1 MEIIKRS
8 AHGYLQDPTKNLG
21 LEIYRKETFDEFGDS
36 TKKTIAFG
44 NNEPYV
50 MDKKAEVYNKLNE
63 LKQKEIDLIAQTKE
77 QMQKSSTSLMPTV
90 PEMITGVAKTPEL
103 IDFYMGDFD
112 EYIGE
117 TITNMFNF
125 MNKKR
130 AFPSLLGDNNDN

>member
-1 MEIIKRS
+1 
-8 AHGYLQDPTKNLG
+8 
-21 LEIYRKETFDEFGDS
+21 
-36 TKKTIAFG
+36 
-44 NNEPYV
+44 
-50 MDKKAEVYNKLNE
+50 MDKRAEVYSKLNT

-77 QMQKSSTSLMPTV
+77 EMQKSSTSLMPTV
-90 PEMITGVAKTPEL
+90 PEIITGATKTPEL

-130 AFPSLLGDNNDN
+130 TFPSLLGDNNDN